1 MNEMYELKNDEME
14 KVVGGR
20 HRLTEKDL
28 PEEVIRELEREAHRD
43 GGATG
48 GW

>member
-1 MNEMYELKNDEME
+1 MNEVFELKNDEME
-14 KVVGGR
+14 KVAGGR

-28 PEEVIRELEREAHRD
+28 PDEVIKELERESHRD

>member
-1 MNEMYELKNDEME
+1 MNEIYELKNEEME
-14 KVVGGR
+14 MVAGGR

-28 PEEVIRELEREAHRD
+28 PDEVIRELEKESHRD